1 VQVGQMRPRL
11 DGSGLMP
18 QPGTTEWCL
27 LLVVLFE
34 IGLLIVLRRYFGS
47 RAHGG

>member
-1 VQVGQMRPRL
+1 MQVGQMKSQVNGAAFL
-11 DGSGLMP
+11 P

-27 LLVVLFE
+27 LLLVLFE
-34 IGLLIVLRRYFGS
+34 IGLLVVLRRYFGS